1 MNLHSTASARKP
13 PRRSRC
19 GTCARVARRRKSR
32 RARTGR
38 AAVRRRKL
46 PKTRYSQGLIFMDN
60 DVINELL
67 FLIDSMAEQIE
78 ALELAKNE
86 QDAINTLLTEQIV
99 AMNNCIR
106 ETHDGLKTMQ

>member
-1 MNLHSTASARKP
+1 MNLRSTASARRP

-32 RARTGR
+32 WARTGG
-38 AAVRRRKL
+38 AAARRRKL
-46 PKTRYSQGLIFMDN
+46 PKTRYFQGLNFMDN

-67 FLIDSMAEQIE
+67 ALIASMAERIE
-78 ALELAKNE
+78 GVEVAKNE

-106 ETHDGLKTMQ
+106 